1 MTATTSRWG
10 GFAGRA
16 RTPAAIRWGGFA
28 GSVATAASAYLGG
41 SGFVRVPSVN
51 PITLLSGERGVLL
64 PICWVLGTALLIAAW
79 WYGRHVLPSTRWAL
93 LTAGLW
99 LLPVLPFLPL
109 GSADVYSYACQGYV
123 QHAGGDPYAMGVQEF
138 GCPWL
143 DSVATSWRDSPA
155 PYGPLFLLLAAQ
167 VVGVAGDSLAA
178 AVAGLRVVALA
189 GLALAAIGLPVLARR
204 AGADPAQAVWLILAC
219 PLVLVHL
226 VSGAHNDALMIG
238 LIVAGLALVAA
249 RRTPA
254 WLVAGGVVLGLAV
267 AVKATAVVV
276 LPFAVLAAIARPPAP
291 TRRGPLPEPAPRASL
306 PEPGP
311 LAPRA
316 SVSEPGPSAARALRA
331 PLGALWRPAVLIG
344 GGAVLATVGLSVLS
358 GRGFG
363 WVAGLLRS
371 GDSVTWGSPSTAVGL
386 TVEFLTGVDAVPV
399 TRVLGVVLL
408 AVILVVLCW
417 RARAGGE
424 LPSAGLA
431 LAATVL
437 CAPVFH
443 PWYATWPLAVLAAT
457 GTGSQR
463 GIDAEAATGSRP
475 AGESRWLLGLCAFAA
490 TLTLPAG
497 YNWALYTRIP
507 GALVVT
513 AVLLVLAC
521 RQALR
526 LRRSRVLA

>member
-1 MTATTSRWG
+1 M
-10 GFAGRA
+10 
-16 RTPAAIRWGGFA
+16 TPAVIRWGGFA
-28 GSVATAASAYLGG
+28 GSLATAASAYLGG

-51 PITLLSGERGVLL
+51 PITLLSGQRGVLL
-64 PICWVLGTALLIAAW
+64 PICWVLGTALLTAAW
-79 WYGRHVLPSTRWAL
+79 WWGRHVLPSTRWAL
-93 LTAGLW
+93 VTAGLW
-99 LLPVLPFLPL
+99 LVPVLPFLPL

-123 QHAGGDPYAMGVQEF
+123 QHAGGDPYATGVQEF

-143 DSVATSWRDSPA
+143 GSVASSWRDSPA

-167 VVGVAGDSLAA
+167 IVGLAGDSLAG
-178 AVAGLRVVALA
+178 VIAGLRVVALA

-204 AGADPAQAVWLILAC
+204 AGTDPAQAVWLVLAC

-238 LIVAGLALVAA
+238 LIVAGLALVASRRAPA
-249 RRTPA
+249 R
-254 WLVAGGVVLGLAV
+254 LVASGMVLGLAV

-276 LPFAVLAAIARPPAP
+276 LPFAVLAAVAP
-291 TRRGPLPEPAPRASL
+291 GTPLR
-306 PEPGP
+306 
-311 LAPRA
+311 
-316 SVSEPGPSAARALRA
+316 
-331 PLGALWRPAVLIG
+331 ALWRPATAIG
-344 GGAVLATVGLSVLS
+344 GGAVLATVVTSVLS

-386 TVEFLTGVDAVPV
+386 TVEFLTGADAVPV
-399 TRVLGVVLL
+399 TRAIGVVLL
-408 AVILVVLCW
+408 AVILVVLWW
-417 RARAGGE
+417 RARADGA
-424 LPSAGLA
+424 LPGAGLA

-457 GTGSQR
+457 GTGS
-463 GIDAEAATGSRP
+463 RP
-475 AGESRWLLGLCAFAA
+475 AAESRWLLGLCAFAA

-497 YNWALYTRIP
+497 YNWALYTRLA

-513 AVLLVLAC
+513 AALLVLAV
-521 RQALR
+521 RQV
-526 LRRSRVLA
+526 RRWRHRRVFA

>member
-1 MTATTSRWG
+1 M
-10 GFAGRA
+10 
-16 RTPAAIRWGGFA
+16 TPAVIRWGGFA
-28 GSVATAASAYLGG
+28 GSLATAASAYLGG

-51 PITLLSGERGVLL
+51 PISLLSGQRGVLL

-79 WYGRHVLPSTRWAL
+79 WWGRHVLPSTRWAL
-93 LTAGLW
+93 VTAGLW
-99 LLPVLPFLPL
+99 LVPLLPFLPL

-123 QHAGGDPYAMGVQEF
+123 QHAGGDPYATGVQEF

-143 DSVATSWRDSPA
+143 GSVASSWRDSPA

-167 VVGVAGDSLAA
+167 VVGFAGDSLAA
-178 AVAGLRVVALA
+178 AIAGLRLVALA
-189 GLALAAIGLPVLARR
+189 GLVLAAIGLPVLSRR
-204 AGADPAQAVWLILAC
+204 VGADPAKAVWLVLAC

-238 LIVAGLALVAA
+238 LIVAGLALVAS

-276 LPFAVLAAIARPPAP
+276 LPFAVLVAVAPRVPLPAP
-291 TRRGPLPEPAPRASL
+291 EPRVPLR
-306 PEPGP
+306 
-311 LAPRA
+311 
-316 SVSEPGPSAARALRA
+316 
-331 PLGALWRPAVLIG
+331 ALWRPIAAIG
-344 GGAVLATVGLSVLS
+344 GGAALATVVLSVLS

-399 TRVLGVVLL
+399 TRALGVVLL
-408 AVILVVLCW
+408 AVILVVLWW
-417 RARAGGE
+417 RARAGGA
-424 LPSAGLA
+424 LPGAGLA

-457 GTGSQR
+457 GTGPPP
-463 GIDAEAATGSRP
+463 AA
-475 AGESRWLLGLCAFAA
+475 ESRWLLGLCAFAA

-513 AVLLVLAC
+513 AALLVLAV
-521 RQALR
+521 REVRR
-526 LRRSRVLA
+526 LRHRKVFA

>member
-1 MTATTSRWG
+1 M
-10 GFAGRA
+10 
-16 RTPAAIRWGGFA
+16 TPAVIRWGGLA

-51 PITLLSGERGVLL
+51 PLTLLSGQRGVLL
-64 PICWVLGTALLIAAW
+64 PICWVLGTALLIGAW
-79 WYGRHVLPSTRWAL
+79 WWGRHVVPSTRWAL
-93 LTAGLW
+93 VTAGLW

-155 PYGPLFLLLAAQ
+155 PYGPLFLILAGWA
-167 VVGVAGDSLAA
+167 VGIAGGSLA
-178 AVAGLRVVALA
+178 VVIAGLRVIALA
-189 GLALAAIGLPVLARR
+189 GLVLTAVALPVLARR
-204 AGADPAQAVWLILAC
+204 AGRDPARAVWLVLAC

-238 LIVAGLALVAA
+238 LIVAGLALAA
-249 RRTPA
+249 SAGPPPAVGRLPLPAPAPPTTRRPPLPA
-254 WLVAGGVVLGLAV
+254 SVLLVVAGLVLGLAV

-276 LPFAVLAAIARPPAP
+276 LPFALLAAAAP
-291 TRRGPLPEPAPRASL
+291 GRRGAPV
-306 PEPGP
+306 P
-311 LAPRA
+311 PRD
-316 SVSEPGPSAARALRA
+316 
-331 PLGALWRPAVLIG
+331 LWRPALGLGV
-344 GGAVLATVGLSVLS
+344 GALLATAALSVAS

-363 WVAGLLRS
+363 WVAGLARS

-386 TVEFLTGVDAVPV
+386 SVDFVVRLLGGEVDAVPV
-399 TRVLGVVLL
+399 TRALGIALL
-408 AVILVVLCW
+408 AVVLVVLW
-417 RARAGGE
+417 LRARSGGA
-424 LPSAGLA
+424 LPGAGLA

-457 GTGSQR
+457 GTRMDG
-463 GIDAEAATGSRP
+463 AER
-475 AGESRWLLGLCAFAA
+475 EDRWLLGLCAFAA

-497 YNWALYTRIP
+497 YNWALYTRVP

-513 AVLLVLAC
+513 AALIALAVV
-521 RQALR
+521 RV
-526 LRRSRVLA
+526 RRRRDRKVFA